1 MDYSSEY
8 FKNSQSKDISVASN
22 QTQDFQYFGWG
33 TRHYLADFSRNQTGI
48 ISIVHLFEAFN
59 TTKFKSVGAAM
70 LRRFLQGP
78 WKIVTN

>member
-1 MDYSSEY
+1 MDYSTEY

-48 ISIVHLFEAFN
+48 L
-59 TTKFKSVGAAM
+59 
-70 LRRFLQGP
+70 
-78 WKIVTN
+78 